1 MPHNKRRH
9 NKTIRTTLGD
19 LAAAF
24 YDAAFAELKNEA
36 AAARVAQTMMQDAV
50 RSRRVLLA

>member
-1 MPHNKRRH
+1 MLHTKRRH

-24 YDAAFAELKNEA
+24 YEAAFAELKDEA
-36 AAARVAQTMMQDAV
+36 AAARVAQMMVQNALS
-50 RSRRVLLA
+50 SRRALFA

>member
-1 MPHNKRRH
+1 MPHTKRRS

-24 YDAAFAELKNEA
+24 YDAALSELKDEA
-36 AAARVAQTMMQDAV
+36 AAARVAQQMVQDAL